1 MLDEAKRRFIN
12 KKKGGGPMI
21 DRAAL
26 KAIGPVYKLY
36 QIYNYLLF
44 QPKLGV
50 PCFLHS
56 SFTRLDSVM
65 FSCIEPTAA

>member
-1 MLDEAKRRFIN
+1 
-12 KKKGGGPMI
+12 MI